1 MRSTRRFG
9 TLIEA
14 DPEIER
20 TLHRRRRQLLQGARE
35 PQQPVPIMA
44 ARDENRPLKDYAAPN
59 ARGLRSGIAR
69 PTIEAGHFTIPPA
82 LLSMIRQNQFGGL
95 PSEDP
100 NDHVDMFLELCE
112 TLRIEGAS
120 VDAIRLRLFPL
131 SLRDRAKTWL
141 KYVPAETIT
150 TWDQLEQAFLD
161 KFFPP
166 SKTAHLRTQ
175 ITGFIQRDGESLSEA

>member
-1 MRSTRRFG
+1 
-9 TLIEA
+9 
-14 DPEIER
+14 
-20 TLHRRRRQLLQGARE
+20 
-35 PQQPVPIMA
+35 MA

-95 PSEDP
+95 PSKDP

-166 SKTAHLRTQ
+166 SKTAHLRT
-175 ITGFIQRDGESLSEA
+175 